1 MSIISEEHCV
11 KILLRNR
18 NYNMNNNIEYENIV
32 NIEVAQE
39 LLCGL
44 MGFFRNSDKNIYEKL
59 NIIYN
64 KLDIKNIG
72 YVISVIE
79 KLFSVLKT
87 IKNNK
92 PDINNINKILINL

>member
-79 KLFSVLKT
+79 KLSSVLKT
-87 IKNNK
+87 IKSNK

>member
-1 MSIISEEHCV
+1 
-11 KILLRNR
+11 
-18 NYNMNNNIEYENIV
+18 MNNNIEYENIV

-87 IKNNK
+87 IKR
-92 PDINNINKILINL
+92 

>member
-1 MSIISEEHCV
+1 MSIMSEEHCV

-79 KLFSVLKT
+79 KLSSVLKT
-87 IKNNK
+87 IKSNK